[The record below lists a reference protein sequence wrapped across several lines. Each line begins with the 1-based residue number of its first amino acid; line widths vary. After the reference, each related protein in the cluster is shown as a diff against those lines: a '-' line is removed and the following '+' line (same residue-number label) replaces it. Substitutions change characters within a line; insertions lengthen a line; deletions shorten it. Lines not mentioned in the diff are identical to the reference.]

1 MKSYNNPT
9 RRNTRRWEV
18 AVSTVQGRRRR
29 REVEIVFTFSL
40 SLKTL
45 ISLGHPLYSSSLP
58 LFTFSVF
65 FCLPNIPFI
74 YYLILYVFVLKILF
88 VVKWVVFWRFL
99 FFFFPLVEE
108 CRQSD
113 LKMITRILQKRI
125 INEKHSLFMYLF
137 RELNWIQ
144 INVNGL
150 KGCYSIY
157 WQHEKS
163 RELYSIEI

>member
-1 MKSYNNPT
+1 MKNHEIGSRLASSDLLHDKIVVGSELVSFFFFFKVHLHEILQQPHPKKHDFSLRT
-9 RRNTRRWEV
+9 TSCKEKKKLSAFTRRWEV

-99 FFFFPLVEE
+99 YFPFL
-108 CRQSD
+108 
-113 LKMITRILQKRI
+113 
-125 INEKHSLFMYLF
+125 
-137 RELNWIQ
+137 
-144 INVNGL
+144 
-150 KGCYSIY
+150 
-157 WQHEKS
+157 
-163 RELYSIEI
+163 

>member
-1 MKSYNNPT
+1 MRSCGKYGPRTATTEGGWNRLYSL
-9 RRNTRRWEV
+9 
-18 AVSTVQGRRRR
+18 
-29 REVEIVFTFSL
+29 SL

-58 LFTFSVF
+58 LFTFSVSF
-65 FCLPNIPFI
+65 FLLPNIPFI
-74 YYLILYVFVLKILF
+74 YYLIFNIIRFCFKNIICCQMSSVLTISF
-88 VVKWVVFWRFL
+88 SFFL
-99 FFFFPLVEE
+99 LVE
-108 CRQSD
+108 CRQFD
-113 LKMITRILQKRI
+113 LKIITRILQKRI

-150 KGCYSIY
+150 KSCYSIY